1 MTRSPNSKNNQE
13 PSNPRLWLLLLGR
26 TSLALGVILLVGI
39 VVGAWWARSYVYKDL
54 APLVQQNLEQLLGR
68 PVKVGKVER
77 FSLYSLRFSSL
88 SIPATTTD
96 ADQVVAKALD
106 VQFSPLQV
114 LLTRKLALNVT
125 LVQPNVYIQQDRDG
139 RWVTA
144 QVKAGEGKG
153 AIQTELQ
160 TLQIQ
165 DGNVELMP
173 FAAPTRPKGSVILN
187 QVGGVAR
194 FFDQNQRIGY
204 DINAQLARGGGVK
217 IAGETQVKAQITS
230 LKLSTQNLQ
239 ASDISRLIELPIALQ
254 AGYLNADL
262 AASDS
267 TQTIRYSDYRNGYC

>member
-1 MTRSPNSKNNQE
+1 MTRSPNSENNQE

-26 TSLALGVILLVGI
+26 ISLALGVVLLIGI
-39 VVGAWWARSYVYKDL
+39 AVGAWWARSYIYKDL

-77 FSLYSLRFSSL
+77 FSLSSLRFSSL
-88 SIPATTTD
+88 SIPATPTD

-114 LLTRKLALNVT
+114 ILSRKLVLNVT
-125 LVQPNVYIQQDRDG
+125 LVQPSVYIQQDRDG

-173 FAAPTRPKGSVILN
+173 FAAPTKSKGSVILN

-194 FFDQNQRIGY
+194 FLIKIKELVMTSMVNSTGE
-204 DINAQLARGGGVK
+204 AELKSLVK
-217 IAGETQVKAQITS
+217 PK
-230 LKLSTQNLQ
+230 
-239 ASDISRLIELPIALQ
+239 
-254 AGYLNADL
+254 
-262 AASDS
+262 
-267 TQTIRYSDYRNGYC
+267 